1 MASLPIPFDESQ
13 PEKEK
18 AQSRRRLQLVPRPHD
33 CVSVSVRLGNHV
45 AEIIVLQHPHPRKT
59 CYCYAILTLAGEKI
73 YQSGKGFLSISSV
86 VEKAAQHLET
96 LWNAEG
102 PPHFPSKPSRK
113 SKK

>member
-1 MASLPIPFDESQ
+1 MASLPIPFNDDPQ

-18 AQSRRRLQLVPRPHD
+18 RHLRHRLQLVPPVQN
-33 CVSVSVRLGNHV
+33 CLSVSVRLGNHV
-45 AEIIVLQHPHPRKT
+45 AEIMVIQHLHPRKT
-59 CYCYAILTLAGEKI
+59 CYCYAILTLSGEKI

-102 PPHFPSKPSRK
+102 QHVPSKSSHK
-113 SKK
+113 SKG

>member
-1 MASLPIPFDESQ
+1 MASLPIPFNDDPQ

-18 AQSRRRLQLVPRPHD
+18 PHSRRRLQLVPRTHD
-33 CVSVSVRLGNHV
+33 CLSVSVRLGNHV
-45 AEIIVLQHPHPRKT
+45 AEIMVIQHLQPRKT

-96 LWNAEG
+96 LWSAEG
-102 PPHFPSKPSRK
+102 QHSPKSSHK
-113 SKK
+113 SKG